1 MIRKVFILAVL
12 AFLPLSSYAATI
24 NGSIDAG
31 EYQWNTDGSE
41 GSDKWETFSRGGQA
55 HNEYNDASGGNRWD
69 INYLGTNISDGQ
81 FQFGA
86 IGGRILSGRKTG
98 SSSVTGE
105 GISLSDFALGFNASS
120 DPTVDSSGFDYA
132 IRLVGVNNKTGEA
145 RFKLLSGGTWAGA
158 DIYNGLYTKNKTATY
173 RMVDYTDVQEFT
185 GKWTLKG
192 NRRDDNVLEA
202 SFDLNWL
209 SLFDLDQGGR
219 LSTYLTMACV
229 NDELMVHADIAP
241 VPLPAALWLLSPA
254 LIGFMGLRRRL
265 KS

>member
-1 MIRKVFILAVL
+1 MIRKIFILAVF

-31 EYQWNTDGSE
+31 EYQWNTHGSE
-41 GSDKWETFSRGGQA
+41 GSDKWKTFSREGQA
-55 HNEYNDASGGNRWD
+55 DEEYDDASGGNDWD
-69 INYLGTNISDGQ
+69 INYLGTNISAGQ

-86 IGGRILSGRKTG
+86 IGGNILSGRETG
-98 SSSVTGE
+98 SSHVTGE
-105 GISLSDFALGFNASS
+105 GIFLSDFALGFNTSS
-120 DPTVDSSGFDYA
+120 DPTIDASGFEYA
-132 IRLVGVNNKTGEA
+132 IRLMGVDDSTGEA
-145 RFKLLSGGTWAGA
+145 TFNLLSGGTWAGA
-158 DIYNGLYTKNKTATY
+158 DIYNGMYAQQHKTAIY
-173 RMVDYTDVQEFT
+173 KMVDATEVKQFT
-185 GKWTLKG
+185 GKWAPNG
-192 NRRDDNVLEA
+192 GGDNVLEA

-229 NDELMVHADIAP
+229 NDEVMVHADIAP